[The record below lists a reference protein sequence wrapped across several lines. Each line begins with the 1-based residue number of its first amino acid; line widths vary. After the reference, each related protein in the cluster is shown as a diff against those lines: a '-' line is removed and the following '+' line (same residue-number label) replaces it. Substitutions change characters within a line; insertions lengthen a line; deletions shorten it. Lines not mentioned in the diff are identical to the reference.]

1 MRALFLSALLLVGF
15 LSEATAQVV
24 VGPIA
29 ITNKVNGIPITVST
43 TSWITVNSVDNET
56 TVDVRI
62 LADLIDLQ
70 RKFSNVVDKF
80 ALANDKC
87 AARGADARVGSDARS
102 AAVSL
107 KSGSLWPVDDRLM
120 MSFRGQ
126 VDTWSCIAGSP
137 KSGIEWKKKKFAFL
151 NIKVPVVHKWRI
163 VTKKND
169 FTQSFRGN
177 LPIQLVK
184 KDGAN
189 VGLKIAEHDIKL
201 EGQDLA
207 MTTASLNLAKMDL
220 NRKAYNALQSAIDP
234 AKLKA
239 ILPKEYQKMNMTV
252 VSTRFRSYGGHAI
265 AEINLAAAS
274 APNTQ

>member
-1 MRALFLSALLLVGF
+1 
-15 LSEATAQVV
+15 
-24 VGPIA
+24 
-29 ITNKVNGIPITVST
+29 
-43 TSWITVNSVDNET
+43 
-56 TVDVRI
+56 
-62 LADLIDLQ
+62 
-70 RKFSNVVDKF
+70 
-80 ALANDKC
+80 
-87 AARGADARVGSDARS
+87 
-102 AAVSL
+102 
-107 KSGSLWPVDDRLM
+107 
-120 MSFRGQ
+120 
-126 VDTWSCIAGSP
+126 
-137 KSGIEWKKKKFAFL
+137 
-151 NIKVPVVHKWRI
+151 